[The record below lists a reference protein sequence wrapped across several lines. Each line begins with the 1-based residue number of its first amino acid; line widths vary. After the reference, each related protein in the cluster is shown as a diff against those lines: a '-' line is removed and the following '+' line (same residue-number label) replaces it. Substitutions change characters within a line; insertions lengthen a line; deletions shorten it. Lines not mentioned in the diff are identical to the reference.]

1 MLRLYDKEAA
11 ILFNEIE
18 LEKDIF
24 DYIKNVSISNEEQM
38 AVIEY
43 DDYGESRI
51 LIWNIAIPA
60 DVIDMNDS
68 NYFSSSVY
76 NEL

>member
-1 MLRLYDKEAA
+1 
-11 ILFNEIE
+11 
-18 LEKDIF
+18 
-24 DYIKNVSISNEEQM
+24 M

-43 DDYGESRI
+43 DDNGESRI

-60 DVIDMNDS
+60 DVIDMNGS
-68 NYFSSSVY
+68 NYFSSSVN